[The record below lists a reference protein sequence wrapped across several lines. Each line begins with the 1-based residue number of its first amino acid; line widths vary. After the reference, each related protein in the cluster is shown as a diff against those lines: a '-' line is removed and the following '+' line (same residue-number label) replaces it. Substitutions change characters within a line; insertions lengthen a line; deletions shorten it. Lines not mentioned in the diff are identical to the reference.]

1 MRLPLLITAR
11 GMELTPAIEE
21 RVRRKAQKLEQ
32 FTDRIL
38 ACRVVIEEPPRHH
51 HKGASYNVHID
62 LTVPGCELVVK
73 REPNPDLYV
82 ALRDAFNAAQRQLTA
97 HFDRL
102 RDAHHH
108 DRGVAPLEAEA

>member
-11 GMELTPAIEE
+11 GMDLTPAMEDN
-21 RVRRKAQKLEQ
+21 VRRRAQKLER

-51 HKGASYNVHID
+51 HKGAAYNVHID
-62 LTVPGCELVVK
+62 LTVPGFELVVK
-73 REPNPDLYV
+73 REPNPDLYLAV
-82 ALRDAFNAAQRQLTA
+82 RDAFNAVQRQLTE

-102 RDAHHH
+102 HAHS
-108 DRGVAPLEAEA
+108 RAPLPVPAEL